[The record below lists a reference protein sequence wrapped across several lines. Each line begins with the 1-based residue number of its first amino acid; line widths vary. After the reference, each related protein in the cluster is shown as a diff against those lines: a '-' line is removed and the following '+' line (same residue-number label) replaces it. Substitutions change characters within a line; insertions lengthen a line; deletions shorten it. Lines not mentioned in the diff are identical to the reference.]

1 MQFMSTGGIRM
12 IPQKG
17 TKCNDCGNDA
27 TVEGAG
33 LIYVRETNDGK
44 HWENVPKCY
53 NCWKMGRLNLE

>member
-1 MQFMSTGGIRM
+1 M